1 MAQHDPTLGLSD
13 EPCRGNSWRKTA
25 MMTGLV
31 VLGMAERLSAVGNT
45 LVMERDWVQA
55 SLLSGPG
62 HGY

>member
-1 MAQHDPTLGLSD
+1 
-13 EPCRGNSWRKTA
+13 